1 MEMKIVIS
9 FQLTVQDLSADFIE
23 RFLAYLPLLLIVVAC
38 FFNQNLFN
46 MKIVFALLLLIG
58 GFTSF
63 AQNAIDG
70 NWKGTRET
78 PNGTFEVNYTFKVE
92 GNQLTGTW
100 KTQFG
105 EAKLEDGKIDGKK
118 FSYTISFNDMK
129 LNYTGEVV
137 NDNELSIKS
146 ERGEMKL
153 TRVKS

>member
-1 MEMKIVIS
+1 M
-9 FQLTVQDLSADFIE
+9 
-23 RFLAYLPLLLIVVAC
+23 
-38 FFNQNLFN
+38 N
-46 MKIVFALLLLIG
+46 MKILFTLLLLAG
-58 GFTSF
+58 GLTTF

-78 PNGTFEVNYTFKVE
+78 QNGTFEVNYTFKVQ
-92 GNQLTGTW
+92 GNELTGTW

-105 EAKLEDGKIDGKK
+105 ESKLENGKIDGKK

-129 LNYTGEVV
+129 LEYTGEVV
-137 NDNELSIKS
+137 NENELTIKS